1 MQDTMDKIQYIG
13 YSNGVAYP
21 LYNVRLDDNIG
32 LCNVEGCTL
41 AVWCTFDKIIK
52 L

>member
-1 MQDTMDKIQYIG
+1 MQDTTDKIQYIG

-21 LYNVRLDDNIG
+21 LYKVRLSENIG
-32 LCNVEGCTL
+32 LCNVEGSTL